1 MNNCLYFW
9 VSTYSQDTETNIETL
24 NQILSPVGA
33 FAELKPMK
41 DEDYG
46 LDYGLLTIQY
56 DMDVVD
62 KKSSRYAG
70 RKKKFTSYTFNKTWG
85 EVKREVKETSQY
97 AVAAKM
103 GIHPSTLSR
112 KLKQHE
118 KDVEDGLSDDSLE
131 YY

>member
-1 MNNCLYFW
+1 MNDFLYFM
-9 VSTYSQDTETNIETL
+9 VSTYSQDTETTIETL

-41 DEDYG
+41 DEDYS
-46 LDYGLLTIQY
+46 LLTIKY
-56 DMDVVD
+56 DMNEVD

-70 RKKKFTSYTFNKTWG
+70 RKKKFTSYTLNKTWG
-85 EVKREVKETSQY
+85 EVKQEVKETSQY

-118 KDVEDGLSDDSLE
+118 KDVEDGLSDDSQG

>member
-1 MNNCLYFW
+1 MNDCLYFF

-46 LDYGLLTIQY
+46 LLTIKY
-56 DMDVVD
+56 DMDVVN

-118 KDVEDGLSDDSLE
+118 KDVKDGLSDDLQG